1 MIWAELNPRLKNA
14 TWYFSVPKSLMKGIP
29 LFIPN
34 SLRSKA
40 MVAFDLADACPVV
53 SPICNSNQQQG
64 CQCWESDVTSQFGSC
79 VAHKKRAPGY
89 SHDLP
94 SPWGANS
101 RPIRDTSR
109 GISVQR
115 ATTAQKVNSI
125 NTPNRTVSASVISML

>member
-1 MIWAELNPRLKNA
+1 VIWAELNPRLKNA

-79 VAHKKRAPGY
+79 VARKKRAPG
-89 SHDLP
+89 LF
-94 SPWGANS
+94 S
-101 RPIRDTSR
+101 RSTEPLGRQFAPNPRHESR
-109 GISVQR
+109 HLC
-115 ATTAQKVNSI
+115 
-125 NTPNRTVSASVISML
+125 SASDDGPKSQQHQHTE